1 MASSIRHAVIFCAAL
16 FCCVQVNASTRT
28 IIIEPS
34 DLQRIPQGNP
44 GGVSINTQ
52 WPANVNVTGAGGSGK
67 LPLPVSK
74 SAQHG
79 WPAIRSAAKNL
90 MKIHPG
96 RAAAT
101 AAVMTVMTYLDWEFD
116 GEQYR
121 KPDPNSGALECYW
134 AEYPGSQTGVV
145 PCEYRSSTEACRAL
159 FQKVG
164 ANISY
169 GSGALTSGYCFYY
182 RPPGQGTA
190 IEGVWTREQLTGQQL
205 PPIPVTDLDLDDF
218 VSNFNDPG
226 QVVPDVIPTILDLDP
241 GLLGPPDGV
250 VFTGPQ
256 SMPGQPTHTT
266 TLDNVSGN
274 TTVVES
280 TPTHHFQY
288 DSDPLSVTSHTTTI
302 TNTYVNGQQ
311 TSSTTTSNETQNP
324 VTSPVATETPT
335 DCAFMPTV
343 CAFIEWVKTPFN
355 EQAPE
360 LGDFI
365 ENEDFERE
373 FNMPGNATCPA
384 PMVIST
390 SKGGYEFSWEPA
402 CQWAGL
408 IKPFI
413 IIGALILAIMI
424 NLGSFR
430 RD

>member
-1 MASSIRHAVIFCAAL
+1 
-16 FCCVQVNASTRT
+16 
-28 IIIEPS
+28 
-34 DLQRIPQGNP
+34 
-44 GGVSINTQ
+44 
-52 WPANVNVTGAGGSGK
+52 
-67 LPLPVSK
+67 
-74 SAQHG
+74 
-79 WPAIRSAAKNL
+79 
-90 MKIHPG
+90 
-96 RAAAT
+96 
-101 AAVMTVMTYLDWEFD
+101 
-116 GEQYR
+116 
-121 KPDPNSGALECYW
+121 
-134 AEYPGSQTGVV
+134 
-145 PCEYRSSTEACRAL
+145 
-159 FQKVG
+159 
-164 ANISY
+164 
-169 GSGALTSGYCFYY
+169 
-182 RPPGQGTA
+182 
-190 IEGVWTREQLTGQQL
+190 
-205 PPIPVTDLDLDDF
+205 
-218 VSNFNDPG
+218 
-226 QVVPDVIPTILDLDP
+226 
-241 GLLGPPDGV
+241 
-250 VFTGPQ
+250 
-256 SMPGQPTHTT
+256 PTHTT

-280 TPTHHFQY
+280 IPTHHFEYGSQ
-288 DSDPLSVTSHTTTI
+288 PLSVTSHTTTI

-311 TSSTTTSNETQNP
+311 TSSTTTSNQTENP

-384 PMVIST
+384 PMIIST
-390 SKGGYEFSWEPA
+390 SKGGYEFSWDPA